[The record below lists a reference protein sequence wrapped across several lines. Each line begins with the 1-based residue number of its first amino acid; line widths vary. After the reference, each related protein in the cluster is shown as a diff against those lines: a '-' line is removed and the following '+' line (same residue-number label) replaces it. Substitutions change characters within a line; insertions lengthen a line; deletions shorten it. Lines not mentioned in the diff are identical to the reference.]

1 MKKLKP
7 ESRKLYRETIKW
19 HNEKFDK
26 LCGIKKVNGK
36 LKLFTPEAKET
47 INLKPEI
54 TYKMKK
60 VINSVK
66 KAILHLNIL
75 GLLFIIAC
83 GSDNPTGSNNPPVT
97 NNDSLMYSVDSIGI
111 FGTGYIAKDSSWNC
125 IGNGDSIKIS
135 FSVSTDCLIQD
146 EAHIAVQFGDISE
159 LLTITSNNDYV
170 FYGSLT
176 QNTVAFMVY
185 FNTQSLRF
193 LRMKNIKLYKIKS
206 VQTSL

>member
-19 HNEKFDK
+19 HNDKFDK

-75 GLLFIIAC
+75 GLLFIVAC
-83 GSDNPTGSNNPPVT
+83 GSDNPTGNNNPPVT
-97 NNDSLMYSVDSIGI
+97 NNDSLVLTVDSLALYGS
-111 FGTGYIAKDSSWNC
+111 GTLTNDTILSNLFAN
-125 IGNGDSIKIS
+125 NDSIKVTFSGETNCSIS
-135 FSVSTDCLIQD
+135 DTAFINLGCGNIN
-146 EAHIAVQFGDISE
+146 EAISN
-159 LLTITSNNDYV
+159 LQLPNSFT
-170 FYGSLT
+170 FYGRYTGFGTHITLLLKS
-176 QNTVAFMVY
+176 NTPKFIRV
-185 FNTQSLRF
+185 
-193 LRMKNIKLYKIKS
+193 KNAKFYI
-206 VQTSL
+206 VNPV

>member
-1 MKKLKP
+1 VKKLKP

-75 GLLFIIAC
+75 GLLFIVAC
-83 GSDNPTGSNNPPVT
+83 GSDNPVNNGNPPVNNERLILSLDSFNLSGIGFLTKDTIFNMTDTTYDSLKITFDIVSNCDTT
-97 NNDSLMYSVDSIGI
+97 NNSVLNVSFGQTGLLLFYRDFNNSYTLYSPKNDTFYFALYSQ
-111 FGTGYIAKDSSWNC
+111 FT
-125 IGNGDSIKIS
+125 
-135 FSVSTDCLIQD
+135 STDYRYIQ
-146 EAHIAVQFGDISE
+146 A
-159 LLTITSNNDYV
+159 
-170 FYGSLT
+170 
-176 QNTVAFMVY
+176 
-185 FNTQSLRF
+185 
-193 LRMKNIKLYKIKS
+193 KNFKLY
-206 VQTSL
+206 LR

>member
-75 GLLFIIAC
+75 GLLFIVAC
-83 GSDNPTGSNNPPVT
+83 GSDNPTGNNNPPVS
-97 NNDSLMYSVDSIGI
+97 NNDSLVKIVDSLALYTNGSNDTNLYNI
-111 FGTGYIAKDSSWNC
+111 FTA
-125 IGNGDSIKIS
+125 GDSIKVSLTVETNCTASDTALVGVYVGNIS
-135 FSVSTDCLIQD
+135 ANLTNLSNNYTFYGLYPTTTSSVSFGLILQTT
-146 EAHIAVQFGDISE
+146 
-159 LLTITSNNDYV
+159 LP
-170 FYGSLT
+170 
-176 QNTVAFMVY
+176 
-185 FNTQSLRF
+185 RF
-193 LRMKNIKLYKIKS
+193 IRLKNIKLYK
-206 VQTSL
+206 VNPV

>member
-75 GLLFIIAC
+75 GLLFIVAC

-97 NNDSLMYSVDSIGI
+97 NNDSLVKSVDSLALYVNGLNTNDTNLYNI
-111 FGTGYIAKDSSWNC
+111 FS
-125 IGNGDSIKIS
+125 NGDSIKVSFTAETDCSTNDTAFISGSVGNIS
-135 FSVSTDCLIQD
+135 FNLDKSVLPNSFT
-146 EAHIAVQFGDISE
+146 
-159 LLTITSNNDYV
+159 Y
-170 FYGSLT
+170 YGS
-176 QNTVAFMVY
+176 
-185 FNTQSLRF
+185 FNAPNGIGFLLYLKTTSMRY
-193 LRMKNIKLYKIKS
+193 LRMKNIKLYK
-206 VQTSL
+206 VNPV

>member
-75 GLLFIIAC
+75 GLLFIVAC
-83 GSDNPTGSNNPPVT
+83 GSDNPVNNGNPPVNNERLILSLDSFNLSGIGFLTKDTIFNMTDTTYDSLKITFDIVSNCDTT
-97 NNDSLMYSVDSIGI
+97 NNSVLNVSFGQTGLLLFYRDFNNSYTLYSPKNDTFYFALYSQ
-111 FGTGYIAKDSSWNC
+111 FT
-125 IGNGDSIKIS
+125 
-135 FSVSTDCLIQD
+135 STDYRYIQ
-146 EAHIAVQFGDISE
+146 A
-159 LLTITSNNDYV
+159 
-170 FYGSLT
+170 
-176 QNTVAFMVY
+176 
-185 FNTQSLRF
+185 
-193 LRMKNIKLYKIKS
+193 KNFKLY
-206 VQTSL
+206 LR